1 MFDFGWDEMA
11 LIAVVTLIVIGPKDL
26 PKVLR
31 QAGRWSRK
39 ARDMASEFQRGIDDM
54 IRESELKEV
63 KSQLDKVTDTNA
75 LRAKVEATIDPTG
88 AIARGVAVPELDA
101 GLKPVTPPP
110 EAPPPE
116 TPVALDPETPA
127 HPPAP

>member
-11 LIAVVTLIVIGPKDL
+11 LIAVVALVVIGPKDL

-39 ARDMASEFQRGIDDM
+39 ARDMASEFQRGVDEM
-54 IRESELKEV
+54 MRESELNEIKAQV
-63 KSQLDKVTDTNA
+63 DKVANPNL
-75 LRAKVEATIDPTG
+75 LRAKVEAAIDPTG
-88 AIARGVAVPELDA
+88 EIARGVAVPPLDA
-101 GLKPVTPPP
+101 GLKPEAPKP
-110 EAPPPE
+110 EAPAE
-116 TPVALDPETPA
+116 IDPATLT

>member
-11 LIAVVTLIVIGPKDL
+11 LIAVVALVVIGPKDL

-39 ARDMASEFQRGIDDM
+39 ARDMASEFRRGVDEM
-54 IRESELKEV
+54 MRESELNEIKAQV
-63 KSQLDKVTDTNA
+63 DQVANPNT
-75 LRAKVEATIDPTG
+75 LRAKVEAAIDPTG
-88 AIARGVAVPELDA
+88 EIARGVAVPPLDA
-101 GLKPVTPPP
+101 GIKPKP
-110 EAPPPE
+110 EAPAE
-116 TPVALDPETPA
+116 IDPATLA

>member
-39 ARDMASEFQRGIDDM
+39 ARDMAAEFQRGVDEM
-54 IRESELKEV
+54 MRESELKEV

-75 LRAKVEATIDPTG
+75 LRAKVEAAIDPTG
-88 AIARGVAVPELDA
+88 AIARGVAMPPLDA
-101 GLKPVTPPP
+101 GLKGEIPKP
-110 EAPPPE
+110 EAPAE
-116 TPVALDPETPA
+116 IDPETPA